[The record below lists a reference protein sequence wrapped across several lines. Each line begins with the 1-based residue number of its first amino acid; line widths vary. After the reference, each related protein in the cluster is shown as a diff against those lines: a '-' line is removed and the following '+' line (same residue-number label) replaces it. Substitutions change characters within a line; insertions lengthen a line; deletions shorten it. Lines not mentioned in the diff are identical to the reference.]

1 MTDTGLLKVK
11 IGESGYKLQFIAEKC
26 NLSYQGFMN
35 KVNNKTDFTAPEI
48 NILRELLKMSPLD
61 VEAIFFAVDVDKTST
76 NKEEN

>member
-11 IGESGYKLQFIAEKC
+11 IEESGYKLQFIAERC

-48 NILRELLKMSPLD
+48 KILRDLLKMSPTEME
-61 VEAIFFAVDVDKTST
+61 VIFFAVDVDKTST
-76 NKEEN
+76 NVN